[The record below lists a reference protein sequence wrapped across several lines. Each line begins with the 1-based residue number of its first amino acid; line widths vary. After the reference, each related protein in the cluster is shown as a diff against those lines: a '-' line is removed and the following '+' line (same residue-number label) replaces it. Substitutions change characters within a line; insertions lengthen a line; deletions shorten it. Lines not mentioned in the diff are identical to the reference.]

1 MWFFPSFDPSCYS
14 YWFAVAT
21 VVSRSPTNREGL
33 PGVLWKKGTLA
44 KYRREQ
50 RNSSLFLENRGT
62 KIYKLE
68 NGNIVSK
75 LGEQMRETCGNM
87 GTWEQRPILE
97 RGQRNKDPSG
107 RPAIVLL
114 MWHTRH
120 FSSLSTELQPAK
132 NRPSLNILWRCM

>member
-50 RNSSLFLENRGT
+50 RNSILFLENRGT

-68 NGNIVSK
+68 NGNIVNK

-87 GTWEQRPILE
+87 GTKANFGKGTKEQGPLWETCNR
-97 RGQRNKDPSG
+97 
-107 RPAIVLL
+107 AAHVA
-114 MWHTRH
+114 HTSFLVFIDRTAA
-120 FSSLSTELQPAK
+120 SEKQTKS
-132 NRPSLNILWRCM
+132 

>member
-50 RNSSLFLENRGT
+50 RNSILFLENRGT

-68 NGNIVSK
+68 DEKNIVSNFEK
-75 LGEQMRETCGNM
+75 GKQIMKTCGNM
-87 GTWEQRPILE
+87 GT
-97 RGQRNKDPSG
+97 
-107 RPAIVLL
+107 
-114 MWHTRH
+114 
-120 FSSLSTELQPAK
+120 
-132 NRPSLNILWRCM
+132 